1 MPIIRFPR
9 WSRDDRLENFSLSFW
24 KNDRSSSSYCMDN
37 ELLEN
42 LTKDAKDRGQVYG
55 YQDKAGQQCPKQIE
69 FASSQ
74 KNPATKREGKY
85 PTLKG

>member
-1 MPIIRFPR
+1 V
-9 WSRDDRLENFSLSFW
+9 EQNLSFY
-24 KNDRSSSSYCMDN
+24 KQ
-37 ELLEN
+37 
-42 LTKDAKDRGQVYG
+42 GG